1 MISDKVH
8 LHIVVDGG
16 IGTET
21 EYPTVGTYGL
31 HVLSNLNKM
40 LSSYQRLKFKK
51 DLAVK
56 VADELK
62 EDIEFIIM
70 RPHSK
75 RAKAIRREVKEKNN
89 G

>member
-1 MISDKVH
+1 LDKVH
-8 LHIVVDGG
+8 LSIEVDGG
-16 IGTET
+16 IET
-21 EYPTVGTYGL
+21 VIEYPIADTSG
-31 HVLSNLNKM
+31 VLEQLELRKM

>member
-1 MISDKVH
+1 
-8 LHIVVDGG
+8 
-16 IGTET
+16 
-21 EYPTVGTYGL
+21 
-31 HVLSNLNKM
+31 M

-75 RAKAIRREVKEKNN
+75 RAKAIRRTIKEREN

>member
-1 MISDKVH
+1 M
-8 LHIVVDGG
+8 
-16 IGTET
+16 
-21 EYPTVGTYGL
+21 YG
-31 HVLSNLNKM
+31 VLEQLELRKM

-56 VADELK
+56 VAEELK

-75 RAKAIRREVKEKNN
+75 RAKAIRREVKEKQN

>member
-1 MISDKVH
+1 M
-8 LHIVVDGG
+8 
-16 IGTET
+16 
-21 EYPTVGTYGL
+21 YGAQEQL
-31 HVLSNLNKM
+31 ELRKM

-75 RAKAIRREVKEKNN
+75 RAKAIRREVKEKHN

>member
-1 MISDKVH
+1 
-8 LHIVVDGG
+8 
-16 IGTET
+16 
-21 EYPTVGTYGL
+21 
-31 HVLSNLNKM
+31 M

-70 RPHSK
+70 RPHTA
-75 RAKAIRREVKEKNN
+75 RAKNIRREKKKKNN

>member
-1 MISDKVH
+1 
-8 LHIVVDGG
+8 
-16 IGTET
+16 
-21 EYPTVGTYGL
+21 
-31 HVLSNLNKM
+31 M

-62 EDIEFIIM
+62 ENIEFVILY
-70 RPHSK
+70 RHTAT
-75 RAKAIRREVKEKNN
+75 AKNIRREVKEKQN

>member
-1 MISDKVH
+1 
-8 LHIVVDGG
+8 
-16 IGTET
+16 
-21 EYPTVGTYGL
+21 
-31 HVLSNLNKM
+31 M

-70 RPHSK
+70 RPHTA
-75 RAKAIRREVKEKNN
+75 RAKNIRREVKEKNN
-89 G
+89 GQNTTNRYGLHKGQQSFRF

>member
-1 MISDKVH
+1 MLKVQTYG
-8 LHIVVDGG
+8 VSEVDGG
-16 IGTET
+16 TET
-21 EYPTVGTYGL
+21 VIEYLTADTSG
-31 HVLSNLNKM
+31 VLEQLELRKM

-75 RAKAIRREVKEKNN
+75 RAKAIRREVKEKHN

>member
-1 MISDKVH
+1 MY
-8 LHIVVDGG
+8 LLIVEVGIIIQLPKLELTTVD
-16 IGTET
+16 
-21 EYPTVGTYGL
+21 TYGAQEQL
-31 HVLSNLNKM
+31 DLRKM

-56 VADELK
+56 VAEELK

-70 RPHSK
+70 RPHTA
-75 RAKAIRREVKEKNN
+75 RAKNIRREVKEKNN

>member
-1 MISDKVH
+1 M
-8 LHIVVDGG
+8 
-16 IGTET
+16 
-21 EYPTVGTYGL
+21 YGL
-31 HVLSNLNKM
+31 HVLSNLRQM

-70 RPHSK
+70 RPHTA
-75 RAKAIRREVKEKNN
+75 RAKNIRREVKEKNN

>member
-1 MISDKVH
+1 MTLDKAP
-8 LHIVVDGG
+8 LNIEVDGG
-16 IGTET
+16 IETVT
-21 EYPTVGTYGL
+21 EYLTADTYGL
-31 HVLSNLNKM
+31 LEQLELRKM

-51 DLAVK
+51 DLAIK

>member
-1 MISDKVH
+1 VA
-8 LHIVVDGG
+8 DGG
-16 IGTET
+16 IET
-21 EYPTVGTYGL
+21 VIEYPTADTYGL
-31 HVLSNLNKM
+31 LERLELRKM

-56 VADELK
+56 VAEELK

>member
-1 MISDKVH
+1 
-8 LHIVVDGG
+8 
-16 IGTET
+16 
-21 EYPTVGTYGL
+21 
-31 HVLSNLNKM
+31 M

-51 DLAVK
+51 DLAQK
-56 VADELK
+56 VAEELK

-75 RAKAIRREVKEKNN
+75 RAKAIRREVKEKQN

>member
-1 MISDKVH
+1 M
-8 LHIVVDGG
+8 
-16 IGTET
+16 
-21 EYPTVGTYGL
+21 YGL
-31 HVLSNLNKM
+31 LEQLELRKM

-75 RAKAIRREVKEKNN
+75 RAKAIRREVKEKHN

>member
-1 MISDKVH
+1 MISGKVH
-8 LHIVVDGG
+8 LHIEGDGG

-21 EYPTVGTYGL
+21 EFLTVGTYGL
-31 HVLSNLNKM
+31 LERSNLNKM

-62 EDIEFIIM
+62 EDIEFVILY
-70 RPHSK
+70 PHTA
-75 RAKAIRREVKEKNN
+75 RAKNIRREVKEKNN